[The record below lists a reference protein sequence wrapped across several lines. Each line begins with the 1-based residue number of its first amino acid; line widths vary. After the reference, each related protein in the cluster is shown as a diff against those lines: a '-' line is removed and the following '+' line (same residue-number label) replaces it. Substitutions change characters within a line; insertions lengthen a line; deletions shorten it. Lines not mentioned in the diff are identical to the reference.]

1 MEEIKER
8 AGRETAL
15 QKGNREMEM
24 TENVQLTKEQ
34 NIMEL
39 LELLRKNNMK
49 EAANRIF
56 EMAAYVDVMEKKMDS
71 VLEELVTVKD
81 QLHKMEERE
90 AEKGLKQSL
99 KRAVSKLEQ
108 DCQDI
113 KEKLSEV
120 KAEIK
125 AKAGEIVTAAK
136 QKGKAA
142 LNRVSEFLGIKK
154 KLQNIR
160 QNVQESIEDVD
171 KTIGKIEAFGKG
183 MREAG
188 QKIANTFRTF
198 ADKPEKEYGEK
209 KFSKIELIKKPF
221 QAKRKL
227 LSGIL
232 DCVDAAIE
240 KTERLAA
247 DVKQYQTDKAE
258 RETGSIDNT
267 ETVSP
272 IELARVAEP
281 EFQYGAEAFEAHQ
294 KEAEKTMIKD
304 NTTKNVP
311 VKSGKSR

>member
-1 MEEIKER
+1 MK
-8 AGRETAL
+8 RE
-15 QKGNREMEM
+15 KKMEM
-24 TENVQLTKEQ
+24 TENVELTKEK
-34 NIMEL
+34 NLTEL
-39 LELLRKNNMK
+39 IDLLRKNNMQ
-49 EAANRIF
+49 EAANNIF
-56 EMAAYVDVMEKKMDS
+56 EMAAYVDVMENKMNT
-71 VLEELVTVKD
+71 VLKELTAVKD

-90 AEKGLKQSL
+90 AEKGLKQTL
-99 KRAVSKLEQ
+99 KRAVNKLEE
-108 DCQDI
+108 DCQAM
-113 KEKLSEV
+113 KEKLLEV

-142 LNRVSEFLGIKK
+142 LNRVSEFLGVKK
-154 KLQNIR
+154 MLQDFR
-160 QNVQESIEDVD
+160 RNVQESIDDVD
-171 KTIGKIEAFGKG
+171 KSIGKIDAFGKG

-209 KFSKIELIKKPF
+209 KFSKTELIKKPF

-232 DCVDAAIE
+232 NCADAAIE
-240 KTERLAA
+240 KTEQLAA

-258 RETGSIDNT
+258 RETGSIGNM
-267 ETVSP
+267 EAVNP
-272 IELARVAEP
+272 AELARVAEP

-294 KEAEKTMIKD
+294 KEAEKAMTKDNMIK
-304 NTTKNVP
+304 NMP

>member
-1 MEEIKER
+1 
-8 AGRETAL
+8 
-15 QKGNREMEM
+15 MEM
-24 TENVQLTKEQ
+24 TANVELTKEK
-34 NIMEL
+34 NLMEL
-39 LELLRKNNMK
+39 LDLLRKNNMK
-49 EAANRIF
+49 EAANSIF

-71 VLEELVTVKD
+71 VLDELTTVKN

-99 KRAVSKLEQ
+99 KRAVNKLEQ
-108 DCQDI
+108 DCKAM
-113 KEKLSEV
+113 KEKLFEV

-142 LNRVSEFLGIKK
+142 LNRVAEFLGIKK
-154 KLQNIR
+154 KLEGIC
-160 QNVQESIEDVD
+160 QNVQESIADVD
-171 KTIGKIEAFGKG
+171 KSIGKIDAFGMG

-198 ADKPEKEYGEK
+198 ADKSEKEYGEK
-209 KFSKIELIKKPF
+209 KFSKTELIKKPF

-232 DCVDAAIE
+232 NCADAAIE
-240 KTERLAA
+240 KTEQLAA
-247 DVKQYQTDKAE
+247 DVKKYQTDKAE
-258 RETGSIDNT
+258 REMGSVDSMEAVNP
-267 ETVSP
+267 V
-272 IELARVAEP
+272 ELAMVAEP

-294 KEAEKTMIKD
+294 QE
-304 NTTKNVP
+304 TTKAMTTDKATKKEP

>member
-1 MEEIKER
+1 
-8 AGRETAL
+8 
-15 QKGNREMEM
+15 MEM
-24 TENVQLTKEQ
+24 TANVELTKEK
-34 NIMEL
+34 NLMEL
-39 LELLRKNNMK
+39 LDLLRKNNMK
-49 EAANRIF
+49 EAANSIF

-99 KRAVSKLEQ
+99 KRAVNKLEQ
-108 DCQDI
+108 DCKAM
-113 KEKLSEV
+113 KEKLFEV

-142 LNRVSEFLGIKK
+142 LNRVAEFLGIKK
-154 KLQNIR
+154 KLEGIR
-160 QNVQESIEDVD
+160 QNVQESIADVD
-171 KTIGKIEAFGKG
+171 KSIGKMDAFGMG

-209 KFSKIELIKKPF
+209 KFSKTELIKKPF

-232 DCVDAAIE
+232 NCADAAIE
-240 KTERLAA
+240 KTEQLAA
-247 DVKQYQTDKAE
+247 DVKKYQTDKAE
-258 RETGSIDNT
+258 REMGSVDSMEAVNP
-267 ETVSP
+267 V
-272 IELARVAEP
+272 ELAVVAEP

-294 KEAEKTMIKD
+294 QE
-304 NTTKNVP
+304 TTKAMATDKVTKNEP
-311 VKSGKSR
+311 VKNGKSR

>member
-1 MEEIKER
+1 
-8 AGRETAL
+8 
-15 QKGNREMEM
+15 MEM
-24 TENVQLTKEQ
+24 TANVELTKEK
-34 NIMEL
+34 NLMEL
-39 LELLRKNNMK
+39 LDLLRKNNMK
-49 EAANRIF
+49 EAANSIF

-99 KRAVSKLEQ
+99 KRAVNKLEQ
-108 DCQDI
+108 DCRAM
-113 KEKLSEV
+113 KEKLFEV

-142 LNRVSEFLGIKK
+142 LNRVAEFLGIKK
-154 KLQNIR
+154 KLEGIR
-160 QNVQESIEDVD
+160 QNVQESIADVD
-171 KTIGKIEAFGKG
+171 KSIGKIDAFGRG

-209 KFSKIELIKKPF
+209 KFSKTELIKKPF

-232 DCVDAAIE
+232 NCADAAIE
-240 KTERLAA
+240 KTEQLAA
-247 DVKQYQTDKAE
+247 DVKKYQTDKAE
-258 RETGSIDNT
+258 REMGSVDSMEAVNP
-267 ETVSP
+267 V
-272 IELARVAEP
+272 ELAVVAEP

-294 KEAEKTMIKD
+294 QE
-304 NTTKNVP
+304 TTKAMATDKATKSKP
-311 VKSGKSR
+311 VKNGKSR

>member
-1 MEEIKER
+1 MK
-8 AGRETAL
+8 RE
-15 QKGNREMEM
+15 KKMEM
-24 TENVQLTKEQ
+24 TETMQLTKEQ
-34 NIMEL
+34 NLMEL

-49 EAANRIF
+49 EAANSIF

-99 KRAVSKLEQ
+99 KRAVNKLEQ
-108 DCQDI
+108 DCKAM
-113 KEKLSEV
+113 KEKLFEV
-120 KAEIK
+120 KTEIK
-125 AKAGEIVTAAK
+125 AKAGEIVTAVK

-142 LNRVSEFLGIKK
+142 LNKVAEFLGIKK

-171 KTIGKIEAFGKG
+171 KSIGKIDAFGRG

-209 KFSKIELIKKPF
+209 KFSKTELIKKPF

-232 DCVDAAIE
+232 NCADAAIE
-240 KTERLAA
+240 KTERLATE
-247 DVKQYQTDKAE
+247 VKQYHTDKAE
-258 RETGSIDNT
+258 RETAGVVSM

-272 IELARVAEP
+272 MELAKVAEH

-294 KEAEKTMIKD
+294 KGTEKAMTNDKL
-304 NTTKNVP
+304 TENVS
-311 VKSGKSR
+311 VKSRNKR

>member
-1 MEEIKER
+1 MERKR
-8 AGRETAL
+8 
-15 QKGNREMEM
+15 KMEM
-24 TENVQLTKEQ
+24 TANVELTKEK
-34 NIMEL
+34 NLMEL
-39 LELLRKNNMK
+39 LDLLRKNNMK
-49 EAANRIF
+49 EAANSIF

-90 AEKGLKQSL
+90 AEKGLKQTL
-99 KRAVSKLEQ
+99 KRAVNKLEQ
-108 DCQDI
+108 DCNAM
-113 KEKLSEV
+113 KEKLFEV

-125 AKAGEIVTAAK
+125 AKAGGIVTAAK

-142 LNRVSEFLGIKK
+142 LNKVAEFLGIKK
-154 KLQNIR
+154 KLEGIR
-160 QNVQESIEDVD
+160 QNVQESIADVD
-171 KTIGKIEAFGKG
+171 KSIGKIDAFGTG

-209 KFSKIELIKKPF
+209 KFSKTELIKKPF

-232 DCVDAAIE
+232 NCADAAIA
-240 KTERLAA
+240 KTEQLAA

-258 RETGSIDNT
+258 RETERAASM
-267 ETVSP
+267 EAVSP

-294 KEAEKTMIKD
+294 KKAEKLMAADKPE
-304 NTTKNVP
+304 KAMP
-311 VKSGKSR
+311 VKNGNKR

>member
-1 MEEIKER
+1 
-8 AGRETAL
+8 
-15 QKGNREMEM
+15 
-24 TENVQLTKEQ
+24 
-34 NIMEL
+34 
-39 LELLRKNNMK
+39 
-49 EAANRIF
+49 
-56 EMAAYVDVMEKKMDS
+56 MDS
-71 VLEELVTVKD
+71 VLDELTTVKN

-99 KRAVSKLEQ
+99 KRAVNKLEQ
-108 DCQDI
+108 DCKAM
-113 KEKLSEV
+113 KEKLFEV

-142 LNRVSEFLGIKK
+142 LNRVAEFLGIKK
-154 KLQNIR
+154 KLRGIR
-160 QNVQESIEDVD
+160 QNVQESIADVD
-171 KTIGKIEAFGKG
+171 KSIGKIDAFGTG

-209 KFSKIELIKKPF
+209 KFSKTELIKKPF

-232 DCVDAAIE
+232 NCADAAIE
-240 KTERLAA
+240 KTEQLAP

-258 RETGSIDNT
+258 REMGSVDSMEAVNP
-267 ETVSP
+267 V
-272 IELARVAEP
+272 ELAVVAEP

-294 KEAEKTMIKD
+294 QETAKAMTTDKA
-304 NTTKNVP
+304 TKNVP
-311 VKSGKSR
+311 VKNGKSR

>member
-1 MEEIKER
+1 
-8 AGRETAL
+8 
-15 QKGNREMEM
+15 MEM
-24 TENVQLTKEQ
+24 TANVELTKEK
-34 NIMEL
+34 NLMEL
-39 LELLRKNNMK
+39 LDLLRKNNMK
-49 EAANRIF
+49 EAANSIF

-99 KRAVSKLEQ
+99 KRAVGKLEQ
-108 DCQDI
+108 DCKAM
-113 KEKLSEV
+113 KEKLFEV

-142 LNRVSEFLGIKK
+142 LNRVVEFLGIKK
-154 KLQNIR
+154 KLEGIR
-160 QNVQESIEDVD
+160 QNVQESIADVD
-171 KTIGKIEAFGKG
+171 KSIGKIDAFGMG

-198 ADKPEKEYGEK
+198 ADKPEKKYGEK
-209 KFSKIELIKKPF
+209 KFSKTELIKKPF

-232 DCVDAAIE
+232 NCADAAIE
-240 KTERLAA
+240 KTEQLAA
-247 DVKQYQTDKAE
+247 DVKKYQTDKAE
-258 RETGSIDNT
+258 REMGSVDSMEAVNP
-267 ETVSP
+267 V
-272 IELARVAEP
+272 ELAMVAEP

-294 KEAEKTMIKD
+294 QETAKAMATDKA
-304 NTTKNVP
+304 TKNVP

>member
-1 MEEIKER
+1 M
-8 AGRETAL
+8 
-15 QKGNREMEM
+15 GNRPAERKRKMEM
-24 TENVQLTKEQ
+24 TANVELTKEK
-34 NIMEL
+34 NLMEL
-39 LELLRKNNMK
+39 LDLLRKNNMK
-49 EAANRIF
+49 EAANSIF

-71 VLEELVTVKD
+71 VLDELTTVKN

-99 KRAVSKLEQ
+99 KRAVNKLEQ
-108 DCQDI
+108 DCKAM

-142 LNRVSEFLGIKK
+142 LNRVAEFLGIKK
-154 KLQNIR
+154 KLEGIR
-160 QNVQESIEDVD
+160 QNVQESIADVD
-171 KTIGKIEAFGKG
+171 KSIGKIDAFGTG

-209 KFSKIELIKKPF
+209 KFSKTELIKKPF

-232 DCVDAAIE
+232 NCADAAIE
-240 KTERLAA
+240 KTEQLAV

-258 RETGSIDNT
+258 REMGSVDSMEAVNP
-267 ETVSP
+267 V
-272 IELARVAEP
+272 ELAVVAEP

-294 KEAEKTMIKD
+294 QE
-304 NTTKNVP
+304 TTKAMATDKVTKNEP
-311 VKSGKSR
+311 VKNGKSR

>member
-1 MEEIKER
+1 
-8 AGRETAL
+8 
-15 QKGNREMEM
+15 MEM
-24 TENVQLTKEQ
+24 TANVELTKEK
-34 NIMEL
+34 NLMEL
-39 LELLRKNNMK
+39 LDLLRKNNMK
-49 EAANRIF
+49 EAANSIF

-71 VLEELVTVKD
+71 VLEELGTVKD

-99 KRAVSKLEQ
+99 KRAVGKLEQ
-108 DCQDI
+108 DCKAM
-113 KEKLSEV
+113 KEKLFEV

-142 LNRVSEFLGIKK
+142 LNKVAEFLGIKK
-154 KLQNIR
+154 KLENIR
-160 QNVQESIEDVD
+160 QNVQESIADVD
-171 KTIGKIEAFGKG
+171 KSIGKIDAFGTG

-209 KFSKIELIKKPF
+209 KFSKTELIKKPF

-232 DCVDAAIE
+232 NCADAAIE
-240 KTERLAA
+240 KTEKLAA

-258 RETGSIDNT
+258 REMGSVDSMEAVNP
-267 ETVSP
+267 V
-272 IELARVAEP
+272 ELAVVAEP

-294 KEAEKTMIKD
+294 KETEKALTNDKA
-304 NTTKNVP
+304 TKTVP

>member
-1 MEEIKER
+1 
-8 AGRETAL
+8 
-15 QKGNREMEM
+15 MEM
-24 TENVQLTKEQ
+24 TANVELTKEK
-34 NIMEL
+34 NLMEL
-39 LELLRKNNMK
+39 LDLLRKNNMK
-49 EAANRIF
+49 EAANSIF

-71 VLEELVTVKD
+71 VLEELTTVKN

-99 KRAVSKLEQ
+99 KRAVNKLEQ
-108 DCQDI
+108 DCKAM
-113 KEKLSEV
+113 KEKLFEV

-142 LNRVSEFLGIKK
+142 LNKVAEFLGIKK
-154 KLQNIR
+154 KLEGIR
-160 QNVQESIEDVD
+160 QNVQESIADVD
-171 KTIGKIEAFGKG
+171 KSIGKIDAFGTG

-209 KFSKIELIKKPF
+209 KFSKTELIKKPF

-232 DCVDAAIE
+232 NCADAAIE
-240 KTERLAA
+240 KTEQLAA

-258 RETGSIDNT
+258 REMGSVDSMEAVN
-267 ETVSP
+267 P
-272 IELARVAEP
+272 AELARVAEP

-294 KEAEKTMIKD
+294 QETTKEMAKD
-304 NTTKNVP
+304 KAAKNVP

>member
-1 MEEIKER
+1 
-8 AGRETAL
+8 
-15 QKGNREMEM
+15 MEM
-24 TENVQLTKEQ
+24 TANMELTKEK
-34 NIMEL
+34 NLMEL
-39 LELLRKNNMK
+39 LDLLRKNNMK
-49 EAANRIF
+49 EAANSIF
-56 EMAAYVDVMEKKMDS
+56 EMAAYVGVMEKKMDS
-71 VLEELVTVKD
+71 VLEELVTVKE

-90 AEKGLKQSL
+90 TEKGLKQTI
-99 KRAVSKLEQ
+99 KRAVNKLEQ
-108 DCQDI
+108 DCKAM
-113 KEKLSEV
+113 KEKLFEV

-125 AKAGEIVTAAK
+125 TKAGEIVTTAK

-142 LNRVSEFLGIKK
+142 LNKVAEFLGIKK
-154 KLQNIR
+154 KLEGIR
-160 QNVQESIEDVD
+160 QNVQESIADVD
-171 KTIGKIEAFGKG
+171 KSIGKIDVFGRG

-209 KFSKIELIKKPF
+209 KFSKTDLIKKPF

-232 DCVDAAIE
+232 NCVDAAIE

-258 RETGSIDNT
+258 RETAGIGNA
-267 ETVSP
+267 EAVNP
-272 IELARVAEP
+272 VELAVVAEP

-294 KEAEKTMIKD
+294 QETVKEMAKD
-304 NTTKNVP
+304 KAAKNVP

>member
-1 MEEIKER
+1 
-8 AGRETAL
+8 
-15 QKGNREMEM
+15 MEM
-24 TENVQLTKEQ
+24 TANVELTKEK
-34 NIMEL
+34 NLMEL
-39 LELLRKNNMK
+39 LDLLRKNNMK
-49 EAANRIF
+49 EAANSIF

-99 KRAVSKLEQ
+99 KRAVNKLEQ
-108 DCQDI
+108 DCKAM
-113 KEKLSEV
+113 KEKLFEV

-142 LNRVSEFLGIKK
+142 LNRVAEFLGIKK
-154 KLQNIR
+154 KLEGIR
-160 QNVQESIEDVD
+160 QNVQESIADVD
-171 KTIGKIEAFGKG
+171 KSIGKIDAFGRG

-209 KFSKIELIKKPF
+209 KFSKTELIKKPF
-221 QAKRKL
+221 EAKRKL

-232 DCVDAAIE
+232 NCADAAIA
-240 KTERLAA
+240 KTEQLAA
-247 DVKQYQTDKAE
+247 EVKQYQTDKAE
-258 RETGSIDNT
+258 RETERAASM
-267 ETVSP
+267 EAVSP

-281 EFQYGAEAFEAHQ
+281 EFQYGAEAFEAYEKVNTGKTEDNLS
-294 KEAEKTMIKD
+294 KEASKPAAT
-304 NTTKNVP
+304 
-311 VKSGKSR
+311 KSR

>member
-1 MEEIKER
+1 
-8 AGRETAL
+8 
-15 QKGNREMEM
+15 MEM
-24 TENVQLTKEQ
+24 TANVELTKEK
-34 NIMEL
+34 NLMEL
-39 LELLRKNNMK
+39 LDLLRKNNMK
-49 EAANRIF
+49 EAANSIF

-71 VLEELVTVKD
+71 VLEELTTVKN

-99 KRAVSKLEQ
+99 KRAVNKLEQ
-108 DCQDI
+108 DCKAM
-113 KEKLSEV
+113 KEKLFEV

-142 LNRVSEFLGIKK
+142 LNRVAEFLGIKK
-154 KLQNIR
+154 KLEGIR
-160 QNVQESIEDVD
+160 QNVQESIADVD
-171 KTIGKIEAFGKG
+171 KSIGKIDAFGKG

-209 KFSKIELIKKPF
+209 KFSKTELIKKPF

-232 DCVDAAIE
+232 NCADAAIE
-240 KTERLAA
+240 KTEQLAA

-258 RETGSIDNT
+258 REMGSVDSMEAVN
-267 ETVSP
+267 P
-272 IELARVAEP
+272 AELARVAEP

-294 KEAEKTMIKD
+294 QETTKEMAKD
-304 NTTKNVP
+304 KAAKNVP

>member
-1 MEEIKER
+1 
-8 AGRETAL
+8 
-15 QKGNREMEM
+15 MEM
-24 TENVQLTKEQ
+24 TANVELTKEK
-34 NIMEL
+34 NLMEL
-39 LELLRKNNMK
+39 LDLLRNNNMK
-49 EAANRIF
+49 EAANSIF

-99 KRAVSKLEQ
+99 KRTVNKLEQ
-108 DCQDI
+108 DCKAM
-113 KEKLSEV
+113 KEKLFEV

-142 LNRVSEFLGIKK
+142 LNRVAEFLGIKK
-154 KLQNIR
+154 KLEGIR
-160 QNVQESIEDVD
+160 QNVQESIADVD
-171 KTIGKIEAFGKG
+171 KSIGKIDAFGMG

-209 KFSKIELIKKPF
+209 KFSKTELIKKPF

-232 DCVDAAIE
+232 NCADAAIE
-240 KTERLAA
+240 KTEQLAA
-247 DVKQYQTDKAE
+247 DVKKYQTDKAV
-258 RETGSIDNT
+258 RETERAASM
-267 ETVSP
+267 EAVSP
-272 IELARVAEP
+272 IELVRVAEP

-294 KEAEKTMIKD
+294 QE
-304 NTTKNVP
+304 TTKAMATDKATKKEP
-311 VKSGKSR
+311 VKNRKSR

>member
-1 MEEIKER
+1 MERKR
-8 AGRETAL
+8 
-15 QKGNREMEM
+15 KMEM
-24 TENVQLTKEQ
+24 TANVELTKEK
-34 NIMEL
+34 NLMEL
-39 LELLRKNNMK
+39 LDLLRKNNMK
-49 EAANRIF
+49 EAANSIF

-90 AEKGLKQSL
+90 AEKGLKQTL
-99 KRAVSKLEQ
+99 KRAVNKLEQ
-108 DCQDI
+108 DCNAM
-113 KEKLSEV
+113 KEKLFEV
-120 KAEIK
+120 KTEIK

-142 LNRVSEFLGIKK
+142 LNKVAEFLGIKK
-154 KLQNIR
+154 KLEGIR
-160 QNVQESIEDVD
+160 QNVQESIADVD
-171 KTIGKIEAFGKG
+171 KSIGKIDAFGTG

-209 KFSKIELIKKPF
+209 KFSKTELIKKPF

-232 DCVDAAIE
+232 NCADAAIE
-240 KTERLAA
+240 KTERLATE
-247 DVKQYQTDKAE
+247 VKQYHTDKAE
-258 RETGSIDNT
+258 RETAGVVSM

-272 IELARVAEP
+272 MELAKVAEH

-294 KEAEKTMIKD
+294 KGTEKAMTNDKL
-304 NTTKNVP
+304 TENVS
-311 VKSGKSR
+311 VKSRNKR